1 MNKPDCMSENF
12 EYLPTRIFEPNIP
25 HKLDA
30 DSLVC
35 CSCTDNCTNRS
46 KCECW
51 QLTQEE
57 AKVIGNVR
65 YSVGYVHHRLKRPQ
79 HSA

>member
-1 MNKPDCMSENF
+1 MLEGF
-12 EYLPTRIFEPNIP
+12 EYLTHCTFEPNIP
-25 HKLDA
+25 HSKEPEF
-30 DSLVC
+30 LVC
-35 CSCTDNCTNRS
+35 CSCTDKCANRS

-57 AKVIGNVR
+57 AKVLGNAR
-65 YSVGYVHHRLKRPQ
+65 YSVGYVHQRLKRPQ